1 MSGGDE
7 VAVIAEGG
15 VEGLKEIQRALGR
28 AGIASE
34 IVRPPPE
41 RCSS

>member
-1 MSGGDE
+1 MSSSDE
-7 VAVIAEGG
+7 IAVIAEGG
-15 VEGLKEIQRALGR
+15 VEGLKELQRALGR
-28 AGIASE
+28 AGISSE